1 MAFWKRDEPIQIG
14 SSFYNVDVATGR
26 IDREETPSRFGT
38 VFERNPFL
46 RKLPRETR
54 QHFLDE
60 TNGSAGSAS
69 STGSRTY
76 SRGHELRGPNI
87 GTSVHI
93 VLTGCVLERTQIG
106 PSSTVRF
113 LGAGAVVGCVEVFD
127 DNAPPPTAK
136 CLTKTWTLAVP
147 LDRMRVLAEAN
158 SGLMKAIGSSIV
170 DRMEATERI
179 YNRHGMKPEQRL
191 CGLLGHLLM
200 HCAVPGRQY
209 DFMVEGPTQTDL
221 ADALS
226 LSVSS
231 VEGAITQ
238 LRKSKIVVTGYRS
251 YEFPSVRRLLETSEL
266 QFPQGSLAR
275 TLASK

>member
-1 MAFWKRDEPIQIG
+1 MAFWKKDEPIQIG

-26 IDREETPSRFGT
+26 IDREETPSRLGT

-54 QHFLDE
+54 QNFLEE
-60 TNGSAGSAS
+60 TNGSAGSAA
-69 STGSRTY
+69 SRTY
-76 SRGHELRGPNI
+76 PRGHELRGPSI

-113 LGAGAVVGCVEVFD
+113 LGAGAVVGCVEIFD
-127 DNAPPPTAK
+127 DNTPPPMAK

-147 LDRMRVLAEAN
+147 LERMRVLAEAN
-158 SGLMKAIGSSIV
+158 PGLMKAIGGSVV

-200 HCAVPGRQY
+200 HCAVPGREY

-226 LSVSS
+226 LSIGS
-231 VEGAITQ
+231 VEGALTQ
-238 LRKSKIVVTGYRS
+238 LRKSKTVVTGYRS
-251 YEFPSVRRLLETSEL
+251 YEFPSVRRLLEASEL

-275 TLASK
+275 TLASN

>member
-1 MAFWKRDEPIQIG
+1 MTFWKKDEPIQIG
-14 SSFYNVDVATGR
+14 ASFYNVDVATGR
-26 IDREETPSRFGT
+26 IEQEETPSRLAT

-46 RKLPRETR
+46 RKLPKETR
-54 QHFLDE
+54 LNFMDGE
-60 TNGSAGSAS
+60 TSGSAA
-69 STGSRTY
+69 SRTY
-76 SRGHELRGPNI
+76 VRGHDLRGPNI
-87 GTSVHI
+87 GTAVHI

-113 LGAGAVVGCVEVFD
+113 LGAGAMVGCVEVFD
-127 DNAPPPTAK
+127 DNTPPPIAT

-147 LDRMRVLAEAN
+147 LERMRLLAESN
-158 SGLMKAIGSSIV
+158 SGLMKAIGSSVV
-170 DRMEATERI
+170 DRIEATERI
-179 YNRHGMKPEQRL
+179 YNRHGLKPEQRL

-200 HCAVPGRQY
+200 HCAVQGREY

-226 LSVSS
+226 LSIGS
-231 VEGAITQ
+231 VEAALTR

-275 TLASK
+275 TLASI